1 MDQRGRRLR
10 IAFLSTWVPR
20 HCGIATFTKDLR
32 DAVEASDPTATTGV
46 LAIDEPGSLR
56 QYDAALI
63 ARVRQ
68 HQAASYRQAATVAMR
83 WGADVVN
90 IQHEFGLYGSDDGS
104 TYTDHLAGF
113 LESLRV
119 PSVTTLHTV
128 LPRPEAWMREAVRRI
143 ALLSSAVVVMSAT
156 ARRLLQDDYRI
167 DHPVTVIPHGA
178 PPVPRIPGG
187 RAAAKERLGL
197 AGRTVVSTF
206 GLVDPRKGLEYAIE
220 AIAAVA
226 RLRPD
231 VLYVIAGQTHPEL
244 VRRDGEAYR
253 AQLVRRVAEHGLE
266 RNVRFVDE
274 YLTLD
279 AIVELLRASD
289 VYVTPYLDPDQI
301 TSGTLAY
308 ALGAGSAIVSTRYLH
323 AAEALGDG
331 RGVLVDFRSSGQ
343 IAAALLAILGTPG
356 MQRALEEQAY
366 AYGRQ
371 AAWPRVGAQV
381 LARMS
386 ALSRRSI
393 PAPVS
398 LGVPVGLAAP

>member
-1 MDQRGRRLR
+1 MDRRGRPLR

-20 HCGIATFTKDLR
+20 RCGIATFAKDLR
-32 DAVEASDPTATTGV
+32 DAVEASDPTTTTGV
-46 LAIDEPGSLR
+46 LAIDEPGSR
-56 QYDAALI
+56 RPYDATLI

-68 HQAASYRQAATVAMR
+68 HDAASFRQAAALAMR

-90 IQHEFGLYGSDDGS
+90 VQHEFGLYGSDDGS
-104 TYTDHLAGF
+104 THADHLAGF
-113 LESLRV
+113 LEDLRV

-128 LPRPEAWMREAVRRI
+128 LPRPAVWMRDAVRRI
-143 ALLSSAVVVMSAT
+143 ARLSSAVVVMSAT
-156 ARRLLQDDYRI
+156 ARRLLHDDYGI

-178 PPVPRIPGG
+178 PPVPRMPGG
-187 RAAAKERLGL
+187 RNAAKERLGL

-206 GLVDPRKGLEYAIE
+206 GLVDPRKGLEYAVE

-226 RLRPD
+226 RRHPD
-231 VLYVIAGQTHPEL
+231 VLYVVAGQTHPEL

-253 AQLVRRVAEHGLE
+253 GELVRRVAERGLE

-274 YLTLD
+274 YLTRD

-308 ALGAGSAIVSTRYLH
+308 ALGAGCAIVSTRYLH
-323 AAEALGDG
+323 AREALGDG
-331 RGVLVDFRSSGQ
+331 RGVLVDFRSSAQ
-343 IAAALLAILGTPG
+343 IAAALLAILGAPA
-356 MQRALEEQAY
+356 MQRALEERAY

-371 AAWPRVGAQV
+371 AAWPRVGAQA

-386 ALSRRSI
+386 ALSARSSS
-393 PAPVS
+393 APM
-398 LGVPVGLAAP
+398 LLRMPVDLAAP